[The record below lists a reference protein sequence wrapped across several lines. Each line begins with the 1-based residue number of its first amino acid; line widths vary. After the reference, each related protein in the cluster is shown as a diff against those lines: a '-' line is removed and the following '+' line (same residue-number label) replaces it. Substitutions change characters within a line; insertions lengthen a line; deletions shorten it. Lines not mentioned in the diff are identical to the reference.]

1 MPRVSEEYR
10 AARRREIADAALRAV
25 RRKGFQAASMADIIA
40 ESGMSAGAI
49 YGYYAGKGEIVHE
62 VATRIVG
69 GRLEDV
75 ERLAAADPMPPPADV
90 VRVLASGMLEELGE
104 TGVLVQMW
112 GEAVTDPTL
121 QGLAS
126 AVLSQLRDAYVRYL
140 SAWHQR
146 EHGLAPE
153 DADAL
158 GADQAPLF
166 LAASQ
171 AFVVQ
176 SALLD
181 DFDAEAYLDR
191 VTRHLPR

>member
-49 YGYYAGKGEIVHE
+49 YGYFAGKSEIVHE
-62 VATRIVG
+62 VAGGIVG
-69 GRLEDV
+69 GRLDDV
-75 ERLAAADPMPPPADV
+75 ERLAATDPMPPPSEV
-90 VRVLASGMLEELGE
+90 VRVLMQGMLEDLGE
-104 TGVLVQMW
+104 TGILVQMW
-112 GEAVTDPTL
+112 GEAVTDPAL
-121 QGLAS
+121 RALATD
-126 AVLSQLRDAYVRYL
+126 VLGRLRGAYAQYL
-140 SAWHQR
+140 SLWHQR
-146 EHGLAPE
+146 EHGLAPDE
-153 DADAL
+153 ALAL
-158 GADQAPLF
+158 GVDQAPLF

-181 DFDAEAYLDR
+181 DFDAEVYLAR